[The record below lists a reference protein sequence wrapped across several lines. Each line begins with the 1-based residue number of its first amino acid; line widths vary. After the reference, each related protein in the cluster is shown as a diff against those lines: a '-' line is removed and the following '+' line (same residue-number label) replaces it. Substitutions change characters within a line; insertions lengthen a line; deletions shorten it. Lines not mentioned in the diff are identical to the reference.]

1 MGARQAHCVMGT
13 SISHLRCARRAA
25 AHGWGS
31 SGGVSCIS
39 LQLYSQNAHSRGRM
53 VGAVGHEVQRFVVSA
68 VTTPIE
74 ATLHIHHGTPNP
86 LALPRS
92 RALIGDGQL
101 LFLCPSACVPISLSH
116 SLPALRADSASPPRD
131 YFSPVDTRYVVGCP
145 VSTPSVAHT
154 RPSVPC
160 IRPPPP
166 PHVQRRHR
174 AADHATRV
182 DAAVQASRV
191 AVHAVQDTRVPR
203 ARRTRQR

>member
-31 SGGVSCIS
+31 SGGVPYVL
-39 LQLYSQNAHSRGRM
+39 LQLYSQNAHSRGRIG
-53 VGAVGHEVQRFVVSA
+53 GALVGHEMQRFVVSA

-86 LALPRS
+86 LALTRS

-116 SLPALRADSASPPRD
+116 SLPAQRADSASPPRD
-131 YFSPVDTRYVVGCP
+131 YFSPADTR
-145 VSTPSVAHT
+145 
-154 RPSVPC
+154 
-160 IRPPPP
+160 
-166 PHVQRRHR
+166 
-174 AADHATRV
+174 
-182 DAAVQASRV
+182 
-191 AVHAVQDTRVPR
+191 
-203 ARRTRQR
+203 